1 MDIHRGKK
9 VGVWLSVAAVL
20 APLAVQIAGV
30 VWIWTLLGSHPLFWV
45 LALLLTAPPSR

>member
-30 VWIWTLLGSHPLFWV
+30 AWIWTLLGSHPLFWG
-45 LALLLTAPPSR
+45 AGPSC